1 MANKKGLILCVCQGT
16 CPSFNKMNVLEV
28 LNAIRREKLV
38 DFVALH
44 PQLCADDGDQYMRVL
59 LDNKDVDKLY
69 IAGCDPLMQKKLFKD
84 TFAADGFDAAKHVGF
99 DVRNLTTEQAVA
111 AIKEL
116 IKNNP

>member
-1 MANKKGLILCVCQGT
+1 MAAKKGLILCVCQGT
-16 CPSFNKMNVLEV
+16 CPSFKKMDIMEV

-38 DFVALH
+38 DFVTLH
-44 PQLCADDGDQYMRVL
+44 PQLCADDGDQFLKVL

-69 IAGCDPLMQKKLFKD
+69 IAGCDPLMQQKMFRD
-84 TFAADGFDAAKHVGF
+84 AFEADGFDKAKHVAF

-111 AIKEL
+111 GIKEL

>member
-16 CPSFNKMNVLEV
+16 CPSFKKMDIFEV

-44 PQLCADDGDQYMRVL
+44 PQLCADDGDQYLKVL
-59 LDNKDVDKLY
+59 LDNKDIDKLY
-69 IAGCDPLMQKKLFKD
+69 IAGCDPLMQQKLFKE
-84 TFAADGFDAAKHVGF
+84 TFEAIGFDKSKHIAI
-99 DVRNLTTEQAVA
+99 DVRNLTTEQAVSG
-111 AIKEL
+111 IKDL

>member
-16 CPSFNKMNVLEV
+16 CPSFNKMNTLEV

-44 PQLCADDGDQYMRVL
+44 PQLCADDGDQYMKIL

-69 IAGCDPLMQKKLFKD
+69 VAGCDPAMQQKLFRE
-84 TFAADGFDAAKHVGF
+84 TFAAVGFDPVKHIGL

-111 AIKEL
+111 ALKEL